1 MNNKL
6 FEIQSKLKIKYG
18 TFRDELS
25 EQIMASLYLTG
36 NEKVL
41 EIGGNI
47 GRNSLIISSILEDDK
62 NLIVF
67 ESDNIIASQ
76 LKENRDLNNK
86 NFHIENCALSKKK
99 LIQKGWN
106 TVVSN
111 VLKPGYKWVNTITL
125 DEVKK
130 KYNIDFDTLVLDC
143 EGAFYHILKDMPEI
157 LDNINLIIMENDYRN
172 ADEKIYVDN
181 ILEKNGLY
189 LDYINSLNMNVNWCP
204 CKKNFFEVWKR
215 KSKPTDFHNKFKFKK

>member
-47 GRNSLIISSILEDDK
+47 GRKSLIISSISEDDK

-106 TVVSN
+106 TEVSD
-111 VLKPGYKWVNTITL
+111 VLHL
-125 DEVKK
+125 
-130 KYNIDFDTLVLDC
+130 
-143 EGAFYHILKDMPEI
+143 
-157 LDNINLIIMENDYRN
+157 
-172 ADEKIYVDN
+172 
-181 ILEKNGLY
+181 
-189 LDYINSLNMNVNWCP
+189 
-204 CKKNFFEVWKR
+204 
-215 KSKPTDFHNKFKFKK
+215 